1 MKVIRAINRFFTWV
15 CMALIVALMLL
26 MVAEVLRRAIFN
38 RAILGST
45 EWAQVLLVCNM
56 TAFGASVLSNR
67 QIKVDMLTKSLP
79 VKVQVVLDIVTLTMA
94 FATITV
100 LAWQQFN
107 FAIKSYQTH
116 IGYINITLPQWP
128 FVALFAFGYA
138 VAALTTLS
146 LIVRKIVSICKGD
159 WEKEHRL
166 EELDEIFVGGSSAW
180 GQSEA
185 PAEAAETEAEKG
197 GADNE
202 P

>member
-94 FATITV
+94 FATITI

-146 LIVRKIVSICKGD
+146 LIIRKIVSICKGD
-159 WEKEHRL
+159 WEKEQRL
-166 EELDEIFVGGSSAW
+166 EELDEIFAGGSSAW
-180 GQSEA
+180 G
-185 PAEAAETEAEKG
+185 PPEAAKAEEEKG

-202 P
+202 S